1 MTNARFKLMINL
13 LLLFLLA
20 SCGSLSKTSNAIAI
34 VKLSA
39 AENINPDNNGRP
51 SPIVVLIYE
60 LSALRE
66 FDSQDFFDLY
76 DDASSTLSNTMIK
89 THELEITPN
98 SSLINQIILQENT
111 KHLGIILAF
120 RDINKAQWKY
130 DIKLPTEKESEIF
143 INVGKLSAS
152 VET

>member
-1 MTNARFKLMINL
+1 MTNVRFKLMINL

-20 SCGSLSKTSNAIAI
+20 GCGSLSKTNNAIAI
-34 VKLSA
+34 VNLNA

-76 DDASSTLSNTMIK
+76 DDAGNTLSNTMLK
-89 THELEITPN
+89 THELEVTPN
-98 SSLINQIILQENT
+98 SSLVNQIILQENT

-120 RDINKAQWKY
+120 RDINKA
-130 DIKLPTEKESEIF
+130 
-143 INVGKLSAS
+143 
-152 VET
+152 